1 MNEPL
6 TFRGFLKGLGIF
18 ILLTPVAIG
27 LALGIGY
34 IVDVIRGTNISK
46 AEILSFKPMA
56 AKYAELCAVSNQAT
70 NFRKDF
76 PQSLDEYKIV
86 IVNWQT
92 GKLDN
97 EFFRLN
103 KQYRAAN
110 PEEVTTLVCVDRQTK
125 YRFSYVSGG
134 SAYRHEW
141 HFVAIDYANKW
152 SKTAKI
158 LYGGEP
164 PKIKSLAGDAYGSEP
179 KGKIA
184 EWCKTYALGKG
195 DTEIKYLP

>member
-1 MNEPL
+1 MNQPADW
-6 TFRGFLKGLGIF
+6 RWNLK
-18 ILLTPVAIG
+18 
-27 LALGIGY
+27 ALGVFIIASAVTLGLVIGIMA

-46 AEILSFKPMA
+46 EEILSFKPMA
-56 AKYAELCAVSNQAT
+56 AKYAELCVESMNSM
-70 NFRKDF
+70 NFRSDF

-86 IVNWQT
+86 IVDWQT
-92 GKLDN
+92 GTLDN

-103 KQYRAAN
+103 KQYRAAK

-125 YRFSYVSGG
+125 YRFSYTSGG

-141 HFVAIDYANKW
+141 HFVAIDYPNKW

-184 EWCKTYALGKG
+184 EFCERYALLKG
-195 DTEIKYLP
+195 DI